1 MKIYSV
7 YEYGDTYEDKYEHI
21 LGSFISEEKA
31 LEFKQNLEKERQV
44 LEASVE
50 KCRKC
55 QDNYYWIDES
65 KQNIE
70 QLIDF
75 FSREYDCA
83 SFEIIKYK
91 DCYNMLCKN
100 KVEEDY
106 FLDEFGGY
114 NISSIEINDA
124 DDYIITRKG

>member
-7 YEYGDTYEDKYEHI
+7 YEYGGQWEDKYERI

-31 LEFKQNLEKERQV
+31 LEFKRKLEKERQIEEV
-44 LEASVE
+44 DVK

-55 QDNYYWIDES
+55 QENYDWIDES

-75 FSREYDCA
+75 FSQEYDCA
-83 SFEIIKYK
+83 SFEIIEYE
-91 DCYNMLCKN
+91 DCCNMICKN
-100 KVEEDY
+100 RTEEDY
-106 FLDEFGGY
+106 FFDEFGGY

-124 DDYIITRKG
+124 DNYIITRKG